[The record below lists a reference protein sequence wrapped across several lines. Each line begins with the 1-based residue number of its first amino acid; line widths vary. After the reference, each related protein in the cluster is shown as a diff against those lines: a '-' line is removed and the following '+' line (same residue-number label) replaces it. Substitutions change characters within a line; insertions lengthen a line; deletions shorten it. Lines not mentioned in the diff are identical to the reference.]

1 MPTNTA
7 QRTGRLRLSAKQLD
21 TMRSRAREGYPH
33 EVCGVLVGAPGAEE
47 TRVAEVREA
56 RNLELERAGDRYV
69 LDPEAVHAAD
79 RDARAAGLEI
89 VGFWHSHPD
98 APAVPSETDRSRAW
112 EGYAYAIVSVR
123 GGGPADVRA
132 WWLIDDEFQQGDLI
146 HDE

>member
-1 MPTNTA
+1 MNPKTA
-7 QRTGRLRLSAKQLD
+7 PRTARLRLSAEHLD
-21 TMRSRAREGYPH
+21 AMRSRAREGYPH
-33 EVCGVLVGAPGAEE
+33 EVCGVLIGTPGAEE
-47 TRVAEVREA
+47 IRVEEVRDA
-56 RNLELERAGDRYV
+56 RNLERERAGDRYV
-69 LDPEAVHAAD
+69 LDPGAVHAAD

-123 GGGPADVRA
+123 EGAPADVRA